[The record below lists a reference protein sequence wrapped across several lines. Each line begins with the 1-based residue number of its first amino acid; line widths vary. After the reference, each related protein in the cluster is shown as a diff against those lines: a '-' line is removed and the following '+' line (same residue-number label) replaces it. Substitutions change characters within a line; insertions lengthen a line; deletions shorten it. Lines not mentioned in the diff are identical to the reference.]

1 MTLNNWVAMTNR
13 KYFISSKCLIYTYIY
28 IKTRQWAGS
37 WSHRETFSSEKFHPI
52 NSSTSVIKY
61 PNPFGYFTLFM
72 LFEERL
78 FHAVYNFVFLLNK
91 LKNNVANIAYLK
103 KSFLQEN

>member
-1 MTLNNWVAMTNR
+1 M
-13 KYFISSKCLIYTYIY
+13 SDIYIYIY

-52 NSSTSVIKY
+52 NSSTSVIKC

-91 LKNNVANIAYLK
+91 LKNSEKCYNVANIAYLK